1 MTRRNLNNAFLPAAL
16 LAAVLPAM
24 AAAQGRP
31 SQVPT
36 VELAPTLINSI
47 PQGAADTVELDF
59 RVSPGF
65 HINSNRPK
73 SELLIPTVLKLNP
86 PTDIVIGR
94 ISYPVGK
101 EVSFPFAPDEKLSV
115 YSGTF
120 TVRVVV
126 RPLASVIPGKYVI
139 RGQLKYQACDNS
151 ACYPPR
157 LLPLD
162 FEVRIV
168 KSSRPARRNPA
179 QSPHAR

>member
-1 MTRRNLNNAFLPAAL
+1 MTKPNLNRSFLQTVL
-16 LAAVLPAM
+16 LTAMLSGLAV
-24 AAAQGRP
+24 AQGRP
-31 SQVPT
+31 NRAPT
-36 VELAPTLINSI
+36 VELAPTLVNSI
-47 PQGAADTVELDF
+47 PQGTADTVELDF

-65 HINSNRPK
+65 HVNSNKPK

-94 ISYPVGK
+94 VSYPLGQ

-115 YSGTF
+115 YSATF
-120 TVRVVV
+120 TVKVVV
-126 RPLASVIPGKYVI
+126 RPLASVIPGKYIV
-139 RGQLKYQACDNS
+139 RGQLKYQACDNA

-168 KSSRPARRNPA
+168 KSSHRVRRNPA